1 MGHTYTLIDGRCGAG
16 VSDFIEALMIGSW
29 ELGVGELLSKSS
41 LLTLGEWD
49 VIE

>member
-1 MGHTYTLIDGRCGAG
+1 MGHTSTPIDGKMRSWNVRFHRGFN
-16 VSDFIEALMIGSW
+16 DW